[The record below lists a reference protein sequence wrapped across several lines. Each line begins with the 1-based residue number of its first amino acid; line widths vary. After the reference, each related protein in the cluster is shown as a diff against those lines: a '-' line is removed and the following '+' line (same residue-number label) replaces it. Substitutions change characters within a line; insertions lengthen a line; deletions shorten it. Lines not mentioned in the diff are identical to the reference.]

1 MEKTYRSKIGIELIL
16 ILTIVLGFSFYKLLD
31 QPKISGIITL
41 GALLVFIL
49 YIVLSIQYKINDDIL
64 TVKAGFLVN
73 TKIDIQKIKKIKK
86 TFNPLSS
93 PAASIDRLE
102 ICYNNGDFV
111 LISPKNRDQFIKD
124 LLEINP
130 NIEVKL

>member
-49 YIVLSIQYKINDDIL
+49 YIFLSIQYKINDKIL

>member
-49 YIVLSIQYKINDDIL
+49 YIVLSIQYKINDKIL

-111 LISPKNRDQFIKD
+111 LISPKNKDQFIKD

>member
-49 YIVLSIQYKINDDIL
+49 YIVLSIQYKINNNIL

>member
-1 MEKTYRSKIGIELIL
+1 MEKTYRSKIGIEVIL

-49 YIVLSIQYKINDDIL
+49 YIVLSIQYKINNNIL

-93 PAASIDRLE
+93 PAASINRLE

>member
-31 QPKISGIITL
+31 QPKTSGIITL

-49 YIVLSIQYKINDDIL
+49 YIVLSIQYKINNNIL

-93 PAASIDRLE
+93 PAASINRLE

>member
-1 MEKTYRSKIGIELIL
+1 MEKIYRSKIGIELIL
-16 ILTIVLGFSFYKLLD
+16 ILTIVLGFSFYKLID
-31 QPKISGIITL
+31 QPKISGLITL
-41 GALLVFIL
+41 GAILAFIL
-49 YIVLSIQYKINDDIL
+49 YIFLSIQYKINDNIL
-64 TVKAGFLVN
+64 TIKAGFLVN

-93 PAASIDRLE
+93 PAASINRLE

>member
-111 LISPKNRDQFIKD
+111 LISPKNKDQFIKD

>member
-1 MEKTYRSKIGIELIL
+1 MEKAYRSKIGIEFIL
-16 ILTIVLGFSFYKLLD
+16 ILLAVLGFSFYKLLD

-49 YIVLSIQYKINDDIL
+49 YIVLSIQYKINDNIL

-73 TKIDIQKIKKIKK
+73 TKIEIQNIQKIKK
-86 TFNPLSS
+86 TYNPLSS
-93 PAASIDRLE
+93 PAASINRLE

>member
-31 QPKISGIITL
+31 QPKTSGIITL